1 MLNAAKHRSIL
12 LDILKD
18 IYDDT
23 SIHSI
28 LGFKGGTALYFFYD
42 LNRFSVDLDFD
53 LLDLDAAE
61 QVYDTLSRILVKHGE
76 LKSSLNKRNS
86 IQFLL
91 SYDSC
96 SQNIKVDIFKRNFGS
111 SYEIQY
117 ALGLSMNVMK
127 IEDMF
132 AHKLIALTDRAKPA
146 VRDMYDLYF
155 MFNQRLDFNQD
166 IIKLRSGLTAIDYL
180 AKAIEL
186 VEQVKLTNILS
197 DIGDLLD
204 EKQKNWV
211 KTKLLSELLFKLR
224 LELEVRTRR

>member
-1 MLNAAKHRSIL
+1 
-12 LDILKD
+12 
-18 IYDDT
+18 
-23 SIHSI
+23 
-28 LGFKGGTALYFFYD
+28 
-42 LNRFSVDLDFD
+42 
-53 LLDLDAAE
+53 
-61 QVYDTLSRILVKHGE
+61 
-76 LKSSLNKRNS
+76 
-86 IQFLL
+86 
-91 SYDSC
+91 
-96 SQNIKVDIFKRNFGS
+96 
-111 SYEIQY
+111 
-117 ALGLSMNVMK
+117 
-127 IEDMF
+127 MF